1 MTKKINILFLG
12 GAKRVSFAE
21 HLKLTGRQ
29 RGIEV
34 AIFSYELEKTVPIG
48 KVAEVLIG
56 LKWTDKN
63 IYTDLENAI
72 AKHDIHIIL
81 PFVDKAIEIAANLR
95 EHTNA
100 FIPVSSVEICRT
112 MFDKVLSSLWF
123 DEKGIPQPPKYQT
136 KEEIR
141 YPAILKPRNGSASK
155 GIIIAKKSNDL
166 ENVEWENYLVQEY
179 IPNAVE
185 YTVDCYVSQNGE
197 PKSIVPRVRL
207 ETAAG
212 EVVKTIT
219 TRNEQLIAITGMIL
233 RSGEF
238 RGPITIQFIA
248 DQNERHYYVM
258 EINPRFG
265 GGVIASIEAGSMVL
279 EMLLDEYEG
288 KGIVEQND
296 WKENLLMTRYM
307 QEVIYA
313 NNY

>member
-21 HLKLTGRQ
+21 HLKAVGKQ
-29 RGIEV
+29 RGMDV
-34 AIFSYELEKTVPIG
+34 AIFSYELEDTVPIG

-63 IYTDLENAI
+63 IYTDLKNVI
-72 AKHDIHIIL
+72 AKLDIHIVL

-95 EHTNA
+95 EHTCA

-112 MFDKVLSSLWF
+112 MFDKVQSSLWF

-136 KEEIR
+136 KDEVR

-155 GIIIAKKSNDL
+155 GIIIAKKSDDF
-166 ENVEWENYLVQEY
+166 ENIEWANYLVQEY

-207 ETAAG
+207 ETAGG
-212 EVVKTIT
+212 EVTKSITRRKEQLTTIT
-219 TRNEQLIAITGMIL
+219 EKII

-238 RGPITIQFIA
+238 RGPITIQFIT
-248 DQNERHYYVM
+248 DQNESHFYVM

-279 EMLLDEYEG
+279 EMLLDEYGG
-288 KGIVEQND
+288 KEIEEQND
-296 WKENLLMTRYM
+296 WKENVLMTRYM